1 MNIFTAED
9 LLVTHDATLLVLR
22 RLDLFDCHEVVFA
35 ILTTFAVIFFITH
48 QYSFP
53 IGIALRSVV
62 ENLGW

>member
-22 RLDLFDCHEVVFA
+22 RLDLFDCHKVVFA
-35 ILTTFAVIFFITH
+35 ILTTFAVIFFIT

-53 IGIALRSVV
+53 IEIALRSVV